1 MRPVDL
7 QVLEGEYAVWK
18 LPPDAPLPE
27 FVDAPFSSMTRTHAE
42 LSVVAPAHQAPTG
55 VPVEDGW
62 SCLEVQGPLAFE
74 LTGVLAAVSE
84 PLATAGIA
92 IFVVSTFDTDYVLVR
107 TTNLERA
114 VEALTRAGHG
124 VTR

>member
-27 FVDAPFSSMTRTHAE
+27 FVDAPFFSVTSTPAE
-42 LSVVAPAHQAPTG
+42 LSVVAPAHRAPAG
-55 VPVEDGW
+55 VPVEGGW

-74 LTGVLAAVSE
+74 LTGVLAELSA
-84 PLATAGIA
+84 PLAAAEIP

-107 TTNLERA
+107 TAHFERA
-114 VEALTRAGHG
+114 VEALRAGGHR
-124 VTR
+124 VTG

>member
-1 MRPVDL
+1 MRFVDL

-74 LTGVLAAVSE
+74 LTGVLAELSA
-84 PLATAGIA
+84 PLATAEIP
-92 IFVVSTFDTDYVLVR
+92 IFVVSTFDTDYVLVP
-107 TTNLERA
+107 TAHLERA
-114 VEALTRAGHG
+114 VAALKAAGHRVMG
-124 VTR
+124 

>member
-1 MRPVDL
+1 MRFVDL

-74 LTGVLAAVSE
+74 LTGVLAELSAS
-84 PLATAGIA
+84 LATAEIP
-92 IFVVSTFDTDYVLVR
+92 IFVVSTFDTDYLLVR
-107 TTNLERA
+107 TALLERA
-114 VEALTRAGHG
+114 VAALKAAGHR
-124 VTR
+124 VTG